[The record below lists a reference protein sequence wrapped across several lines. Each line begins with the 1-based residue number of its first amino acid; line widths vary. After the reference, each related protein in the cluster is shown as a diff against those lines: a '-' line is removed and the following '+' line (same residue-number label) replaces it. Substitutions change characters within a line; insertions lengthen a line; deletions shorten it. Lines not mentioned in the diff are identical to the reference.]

1 MNDYLFNIVN
11 GNCAM
16 KLKSIDL
23 KRFALAILIPFLVF
37 FIFNKVKQLFSSN
50 INFPPDE
57 TITINLSEIPQIPWD
72 TSRAVSHVIE
82 TFTAS
87 VHGCLV
93 SREDSYNNDELKQN
107 SLIEHFYCE
116 DNVCQ
121 AYLKKNIYFHNKRKV
136 TAYDVEFSI
145 LRAMLQRNK
154 NFVVSSLINDI
165 IGVEELKNT
174 SNLPLTEVNSIK
186 YPTGLV
192 KGIEVVDNFNIIFK
206 LKWKNKFF
214 LNKISVGRIPIVPI
228 EELDPTY
235 TNWLKY
241 PVGFGKYKVEYVNW
255 EKYEFIL
262 KRFNK
267 KEEIPK
273 YIRFIFSNK
282 DEGDIKI
289 LLGDSGRGKSGTD
302 RKIIF
307 PNIYSNGGFLFNF
320 KTDLGKNKNFREAI
334 SLALD
339 REKIANSAIYK
350 EITPEDQMI
359 PSFSVLKDYRINK
372 PVQKQNIE
380 KAKQL
385 LHSIPPSLWKGKIF
399 HVHTYWA
406 NIKNINSLPYI
417 QEIKKQLMDIG
428 INVIFYDTDLSY
440 PKFRDDDKNVM
451 WWTGFGF
458 SSNDP
463 NKNFSFF
470 RTNSYYSN
478 EGPRD
483 NSYDLLYEQSIK
495 NVNDSTFYTKKLS
508 EYFYNNHIFVV
519 VLNQRMSFA
528 YNSDRLSSLGE
539 QHNGVL
545 FYVWK
550 LKLR

>member
-1 MNDYLFNIVN
+1 
-11 GNCAM
+11 M
-16 KLKSIDL
+16 KFKNIDL
-23 KRFALAILIPFLVF
+23 KRFALAILIPFFVF
-37 FIFNKVKQLFSSN
+37 FIFNKAKQLFSNQVS
-50 INFPPDE
+50 FPAEE

-72 TSRAVSHVIE
+72 TSKAVSHVIE

-87 VHGCLV
+87 VNGCLI
-93 SREDSYNNDELKQN
+93 SRDDAITTDELKQN
-107 SLIEHFYCE
+107 SLIERYYCE
-116 DNVCQ
+116 DNICQ
-121 AYLKKNIYFHNKRKV
+121 AFLKKNVYFHNKREV

-145 LRAMLQRNK
+145 LRALLQRKK
-154 NFVVSSLINDI
+154 NYVVTSLLNDI
-165 IGVEELKNT
+165 VGIEELKNT
-174 SNLPLTEVNSIK
+174 NNLPFTEVNSIN

-192 KGIEVVDNFNIIFK
+192 KGIEVVDNYNIIFK
-206 LKWKNKFF
+206 LKWRNKFF
-214 LNKISVGRIPIVPI
+214 LNKISIGRIPIVPI
-228 EELDPTY
+228 EELDKSY
-235 TNWLKY
+235 TNWKKY
-241 PVGFGKYKVEYVNW
+241 PIGFGKYKVEYVNW

-262 KRFNK
+262 KKFNR
-267 KEEIPK
+267 KENIPK
-273 YIRFIFSNK
+273 YIRFIFSSK

-320 KTDLGKNKNFREAI
+320 RTELGKNKKFREAI

-339 REKIANSAIYK
+339 REKIADTSLYK
-350 EITPEDQMI
+350 EIIPEDQMI
-359 PSFSVLKDYRINK
+359 PAFSVLKEYRIQK
-372 PVQKQNIE
+372 PLQKQNIE
-380 KAKQL
+380 RAKQL
-385 LHSIPPSLWKGKIF
+385 LNSIPHSLWKNKVF

-417 QEIKKQLMDIG
+417 QEIKKQLADVG
-428 INVIFYDTDLSY
+428 IQVKFYDTDLNY
-440 PKFRDDDKNVM
+440 PKFSDNDSNVL

-470 RTNSYYSN
+470 KTTAYYAN
-478 EGPRD
+478 EGPKD
-483 NSYDLLYEQSIK
+483 SSFDSLYELSIK
-495 NVNDSTFYTKKLS
+495 NINDTSYYAKKMS
-508 EYFYNNHIFVV
+508 EYFYNNNIFVV
-519 VLNQRMSFA
+519 VLNQKMSFA
-528 YNSDRLSSLGE
+528 YNSERLSSLGE

>member
-1 MNDYLFNIVN
+1 
-11 GNCAM
+11 M
-16 KLKSIDL
+16 KSKSIDL
-23 KRFALAILIPFLVF
+23 KRFALAILIPFMVF
-37 FIFNKVKQLFSSN
+37 FIFNKVKQFFSGN
-50 INFPPDE
+50 INFPQDE

-82 TFTAS
+82 TFSAS

-93 SREDSYNNDELKQN
+93 SRDDNYSNDEIKQN
-107 SLIEHFYCE
+107 SLIDHFYCE
-116 DNVCQ
+116 DNLCQ
-121 AYLKKNIYFHNKRKV
+121 AFLKKNILFHNKREV

-145 LRAMLQRNK
+145 LRAMLQKNK
-154 NFVVSSLINDI
+154 NQVAASLITDI
-165 IGVEELKNT
+165 VGVEELKFTN
-174 SNLPLTEVNSIK
+174 NLPLTEVNSIQ
-186 YPTGLV
+186 YPTGLI
-192 KGIEVVDNFNIIFK
+192 KGIEVVDNHNIIFK
-206 LKWKNKFF
+206 LKWRNKFF

-228 EELDPTY
+228 EELDSSY
-235 TNWLKY
+235 INWRKF
-241 PVGFGKYKVEYVNW
+241 PVGFGKYKVEYINW
-255 EKYEFIL
+255 EKYEFVL
-262 KRFNK
+262 KKFNR
-267 KEEIPK
+267 KEAIPN
-273 YIRFIFSNK
+273 YIRFIFSSK

-307 PNIYSNGGFLFNF
+307 PSIYSNGGFLFNF
-320 KTDLGKNKNFREAI
+320 KTELGRNKNFREAI

-339 REKIANSAIYK
+339 REKIASKAIYK

-359 PSFSVLKDYRINK
+359 PSYSVLKEYRLEK
-372 PVQKQNIE
+372 PLQKQNIE
-380 KAKQL
+380 KAKKL
-385 LHSIPPSLWKGKIF
+385 LNSVPHTLWKNKTF

-417 QEIKKQLMDIG
+417 QEIKQQLKEIG
-428 INVIFYDTDLSY
+428 IHVVFYDTDLSY
-440 PKFRDDDKNVM
+440 PKFRENDTNVM
-451 WWTGFGF
+451 WWTGFAF

-463 NKNFSFF
+463 NKNFAFF
-470 RTNSYYSN
+470 RTNSYYSS
-478 EGPRD
+478 EGP
-483 NSYDLLYEQSIK
+483 SSIIYDQLYENSMK
-495 NVNDSTFYTKKLS
+495 NINESTHNTKILS
-508 EYFYNNHIFVV
+508 EYFYSNNIFVV